1 MELIITL
8 VLAGLIGWVASM
20 IMKTDNQMGWVAN
33 VIAGLVGGLI
43 GNLLLGWIAPAS
55 PTNNGLSLMGILVG
69 IAGACVA
76 IWLWMAISR
85 R

>member
-8 VLAGLIGWVASM
+8 ILAGVIGWIASL
-20 IMKTDNQMGWVAN
+20 IMHTDAQMGIVGN

-43 GNLLLGWIAPAS
+43 GNLLLGWLAPAS
-55 PTNNGLSLMGILVG
+55 PTNNGLSLVG
-69 IAGACVA
+69 IAVGVVGACIA
-76 IWLWMAISR
+76 IWLWQALR